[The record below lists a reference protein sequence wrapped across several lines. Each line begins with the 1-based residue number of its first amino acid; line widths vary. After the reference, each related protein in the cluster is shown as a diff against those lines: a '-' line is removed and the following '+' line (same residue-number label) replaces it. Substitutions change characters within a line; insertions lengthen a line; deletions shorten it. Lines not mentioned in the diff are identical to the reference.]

1 MVSQEGL
8 SVRGRFKRQP
18 HVKLCAIRTRAEVDF
33 SVMPFDN
40 DPVADNQAKSRAGA
54 ALGCEEGHRKDV
66 RPDLGRDSTAIVRD
80 LDEKKLAVAARTDI
94 DATRPPDGVNCIIDE
109 VRPHLI

>member
-1 MVSQEGL
+1 
-8 SVRGRFKRQP
+8 VREQLKRQP

-33 SVMPFDN
+33 SVMPFDH
-40 DPVADNQAKSRAGA
+40 DPVADNQAKSCAEA

-66 RPDLGRDSTAIVRD
+66 GLGLWRDSTAIVSD
-80 LDEKKLAVAARTDI
+80 LDEKKLAVAARAHV
-94 DATRPPDGVNCIIDE
+94 DATRPIDGVNCIVDE